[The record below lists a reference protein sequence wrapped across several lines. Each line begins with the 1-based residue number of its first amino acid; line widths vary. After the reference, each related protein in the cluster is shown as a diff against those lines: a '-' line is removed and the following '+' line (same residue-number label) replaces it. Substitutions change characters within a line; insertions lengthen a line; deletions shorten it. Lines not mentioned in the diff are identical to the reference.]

1 MKIDPRYPQKVGGE
15 TTLGGPAKAGGPK
28 GPKGSDGQNPARPS
42 GTVSADGLVLTPR
55 AEEFRQLRLRLQS
68 LPDEGRSERVAQL
81 KDLFEQGTY
90 AVAGDRI
97 AGAMLQDE
105 PTASLLGLRPS

>member
-1 MKIDPRYPQKVGGE
+1 MKIDPRYAPKVGGE
-15 TTLGGPAKAGGPK
+15 TTLGRPAGTGGPK
-28 GPKGSDGQNPARPS
+28 GAEGQNPVRPN
-42 GTVSADGLVLTPR
+42 GTLSADGLVLTPR

-68 LPDEGRSERVAQL
+68 LPEPGGSARVAQL
-81 KDLFEQGTY
+81 KNLFEQGAY
-90 AVAGDRI
+90 AVTGDRI

>member
-1 MKIDPRYPQKVGGE
+1 MKIDPKYPPNVGGE
-15 TTLGGPAKAGGPK
+15 TALGRPAKAGGPK
-28 GPKGSDGQNPARPS
+28 GADGQGSARPS
-42 GTVSADGLVLTPR
+42 AGLSADGLDLTPR

-68 LPDEGRSERVAQL
+68 LPEPGQGARVAQL
-81 KDLFEQGTY
+81 KALFEQGAY
-90 AVAGDRI
+90 AVTGDRI

>member
-1 MKIDPRYPQKVGGE
+1 MKIDPKYPQKVGGE
-15 TTLGGPAKAGGPK
+15 TTLGRPAKTGGPK
-28 GPKGSDGQNPARPS
+28 GADGQNLARPT

-55 AEEFRQLRLRLQS
+55 AEEFRQLRLRLQG
-68 LPDEGRSERVAQL
+68 LPDTGQSARVAQL

-90 AVAGDRI
+90 AVTGDRI

-105 PTASLLGLRPS
+105 PTASLLGLRSS

>member
-1 MKIDPRYPQKVGGE
+1 MKIDPKYPQKVGGE
-15 TTLGGPAKAGGPK
+15 TTLERPAKAD
-28 GPKGSDGQNPARPS
+28 GSTGADGRSQARLA
-42 GTVSADGLVLTPR
+42 GQVSPDGLVLTPR

-68 LPDEGRSERVAQL
+68 LPDTGRSARVAQL
-81 KDLFEQGTY
+81 KDLFEQRSYSVT
-90 AVAGDRI
+90 GDRI